1 MWPGAAP
8 PTRRPS
14 PRACHGFGIVDTLV
28 AVSLS
33 SLVLSSILPLLLAA
47 RDRQI
52 DAGRQAEAAALAAS
66 KLDLLASLAWQVTV
80 LPSGIRAPREDLATT
95 LAHDVPA
102 GGGQGLAPSPPG
114 TLVANVPG
122 YVDYL
127 DSEGRWIGEGRDIP
141 RHAAFVR
148 RWAVLAD
155 PAHPDVRFLQVL
167 VARAEVER
175 RAPPRAGLSPRAGD
189 VWMSTARFRWV
200 R

>member
-1 MWPGAAP
+1 V
-8 PTRRPS
+8 
-14 PRACHGFGIVDTLV
+14 IDTLV

-33 SLVLSSILPLLLAA
+33 SLVLSSLVPLLLTA
-47 RDRQI
+47 RDRQL
-52 DAGRQAEAAALAAS
+52 DASRDSAAVALAAS
-66 KLDLLASLAWQVTV
+66 KLDLLASLAWEASI
-80 LPSGIRAPREDLATT
+80 LPGGARVPRDDLTT
-95 LAHDVPA
+95 SLAADTPA

-127 DSEGRWIGEGRDIP
+127 DREGRWIGEGGDIP
-141 RHAAFVR
+141 MHAAFVR

-167 VARAEVER
+167 VARAGVER
-175 RAPPRAGLSPRAGD
+175 GAPPRADLRARTGD
-189 VWMSTARFRWV
+189 VWLSTARFRWV